1 MSNRIAFVTALSLF
15 LSDDVW
21 IFLKRV

>member
-1 MSNRIAFVTALSLF
+1 MSNRIAFVPTLSLF